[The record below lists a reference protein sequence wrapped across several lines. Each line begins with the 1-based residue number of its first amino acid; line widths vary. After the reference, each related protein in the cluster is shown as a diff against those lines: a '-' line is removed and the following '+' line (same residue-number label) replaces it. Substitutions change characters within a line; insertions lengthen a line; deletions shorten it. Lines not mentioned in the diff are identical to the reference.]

1 MTQFSQIVMGNRKIM
16 KIRQAKN
23 TDLELLSELFD
34 GYRVFSR
41 EDSDV
46 DTAREF
52 LTERLSN
59 RDSEIFV
66 CETIDNKL
74 VGFVQL
80 FPLFSST
87 RMKKLWLLNDLF
99 VNPEFRGKGISVKLI
114 ERAKKLVTDSSACA
128 MFLETEKSNIIG
140 NNLYPKTGFEQN
152 EGSNFYE
159 WYNE

>member
-1 MTQFSQIVMGNRKIM
+1 M

-23 TDLELLSELFD
+23 TDIELLSELFN

-46 DTAREF
+46 DA
-52 LTERLSN
+52 
-59 RDSEIFV
+59 
-66 CETIDNKL
+66 
-74 VGFVQL
+74 GFVQL
-80 FPLFSST
+80 FLLFSST

-99 VNPEFRGKGISVKLI
+99 VTSDYRGKGISVKLI
-114 ERAKKLVTDSSACA
+114 ERAKKLVTDSAACA

-140 NNLYPKTGFEQN
+140 NNLYHKTGFEQN